1 MRVII
6 ILVFF
11 SSFLFGENTCG
22 SLKVNL
28 DEFTTQ
34 IESLK
39 NREPDPSFYD
49 GLDNQYYDLTANL
62 KSNICAEQ
70 TDSLRLMLMLY
81 YSEFVVKSQG
91 DLERYQILLRQ
102 VHKLMVVYIEELG
115 EKLDLLGESRDEIR
129 ENWSPRLQYISEALD
144 QIDRNYKPMTVKILR
159 RDNRIFTEMTKVLTY
174 DGKDYAPVQVHFRP
188 PKDIFSDDIKRRR
201 LMYLTS
207 KYELVLTSYNTVDG
221 FYFDIPLVPLS
232 NKMRIRPEDTYAITF
247 NQNLR
252 YRINKFNQVN
262 QDTLMIEPD
271 ENWVF
276 RSLVPTTFS
285 KIQIPSKLNYYI
297 YDKNQNIVLD
307 KSLFTVVD
315 GGDTSNLYLPNDP
328 DLNYEL
334 RLQSKKNGRLLFLVT
349 LLSLVTIIG
358 GGVYVSVL

>member
-1 MRVII
+1 MKILI
-6 ILVFF
+6 ILTFF
-11 SSFLFGENTCG
+11 SSLLLGENTCR
-22 SLKVNL
+22 SLKLNL

-39 NREPDPSFYD
+39 DWEPDPVFYKD
-49 GLDNQYYDLTANL
+49 LDNQYYDLTANV
-62 KSNICAEQ
+62 KSNICAVQ

-81 YSEFVVKSQG
+81 YSEFVVKPQG

-102 VHKLMVVYIEELG
+102 VQKLMVVYIEELG
-115 EKLDLLGESRDEIR
+115 EKLDLLGQSRDVIR
-129 ENWSPRLQYISEALD
+129 LNWSPRLQYISEALD
-144 QIDRNYKPMTVKILR
+144 EIDRNYKPMTVKILR
-159 RDNRIFTEMTKVLTY
+159 HDNRTFTEMTKVLTY
-174 DGKDYAPVQVHFRP
+174 DGNDYAPVQVHFRP
-188 PKDIFSDDIKRRR
+188 PKDISSDNMKRRR
-201 LMYLTS
+201 LMYLSS
-207 KYELVLTSYNTVDG
+207 KYELVLTSYNAADG

-232 NKMRIRPEDTYAITF
+232 NKMRTRPEDTYAITF

-252 YRINKFNQVN
+252 HRINKFNQVK
-262 QDTLMIEPD
+262 QDTIRIVPD

-276 RSLVPTTFS
+276 RSVVPSTYS

-315 GGDTSNLYLPNDP
+315 DGNISNLYLPNDP

-334 RLQSKKNGRLLFLVT
+334 RLQSKNNGSLLFLVT
-349 LLSLVTIIG
+349 LLSLATLIG
-358 GGVYVSVL
+358 GGVYVSTL